1 VTVVQVEGE
10 VDLSTAPRLDEALA
24 AAIDRRVP
32 AVIDLSATTFMD
44 SSGFRVVHEAAERVR
59 LALVVPP
66 GSILDR
72 SVRLAGL
79 HEIVPVCADRSGAL
93 AELRD

>member
-10 VDLSTAPRLDEALA
+10 VDVSTAARFDGALA
-24 AAIDRRVP
+24 AAIDRGVP
-32 AVIDLSATTFMD
+32 AVVDLSTTTFMD
-44 SSGFRVVHEAAERVR
+44 SSGFRVVHEAVDRVR

-93 AELRD
+93 AALGA

>member
-10 VDLSTAPRLDEALA
+10 VDLSTAPRLDAALA
-24 AAIDRRVP
+24 AAIDRGVP
-32 AVIDLSATTFMD
+32 TIVDLSSTTFMD
-44 SSGFRVVHEAAERVR
+44 SSGFRVVHEATDRLR

-66 GSILDR
+66 DSILDR

-79 HEIVPVCADRSGAL
+79 HEIVPVCADRSGAF